1 MRLSNE
7 DVLLH
12 WPLAQHIITAGWLYN
27 DGSLHRALD
36 FRAAVGTPVYAA
48 EGGMVETA
56 YRWNGKRTQG
66 DINSY
71 GNMVKL
77 RHTTY
82 KYGALETL
90 YAHLS
95 KLCVTQG
102 QQVQEG
108 QLIGY
113 SGDTGNCYGAHLH
126 FEVRWKGQRTNPLNW
141 LDNDFSTASS
151 AVKLGSYSSVQS
163 TSTKEVKRMYYAIDV
178 SKHQG
183 KFDWQAAYSKGIRH
197 AMLRAGY
204 GRYSSQVDPQFERNA
219 AECARLGI
227 QYGVYWYSY
236 ASTPAEARQEARCC
250 LAAIKGKH
258 LCLPVAYDIE
268 HEPCI
273 LRLTNAQRTALVA
286 AFLGEVEAAGYY
298 GILYASCNFIRNC
311 LDYKAL
317 SKYDIWVAQ
326 YGSTCTCP
334 LPYGIWQYSSRNA
347 LGIPGYGTSLDCNR
361 VYKDYEQLMIQA
373 GLQGHTAPTPEDTT
387 PNKLDK
393 QRITIGRIS
402 SGDRA
407 TIRALCEGLGLIA
420 AGLYH
425 ETCADG
431 NQWMLDVGPVS
442 SGDAWYIMRKCAELQ
457 LIEAG
462 LYKAEYV
469 G

>member
-1 MRLSNE
+1 MRLSNN

-12 WPLAQHIITAGWLYN
+12 WPLQSHVITAGWFYN

-48 EGGMVETA
+48 EAGTVETA

-66 DINSY
+66 DTNSY
-71 GNMVKL
+71 GNMLKL
-77 RHTTY
+77 RHATY
-82 KYGALETL
+82 KYGTLETL

-95 KLCVTQG
+95 KLCVAQG
-102 QQVQEG
+102 ESVQEG

-126 FEVRWKGQRTNPLNW
+126 FEVRWKGSRTNPLNW
-141 LDNDFSTASS
+141 MDSDFSTASK
-151 AVKLGSYSSVQS
+151 AVKLGSYSSVKHNM
-163 TSTKEVKRMYYAIDV
+163 KEVKRMYYAIDV

-183 KFDWQAAYSKGIRH
+183 KFDWQAAYNKGIRH

-204 GRYSSQVDPQFERNA
+204 GCYASQKDPQFERNV

-236 ASTPAEARQEARCC
+236 ASTPSEARQEARCC
-250 LAAIKGKH
+250 LAAIQGKH

-268 HEPCI
+268 YEPCI
-273 LRLTNAQRTALVA
+273 LRLNNAQRTALVE
-286 AFLGEVEAAGYY
+286 AFLSEIEAAGYY
-298 GILYASCNFIRNC
+298 GILYASCDFIRNK
-311 LDYKAL
+311 LNWKSL
-317 SKYDIWVAQ
+317 TKYDVWVAQ
-326 YGSTCTCP
+326 YSSACTCP
-334 LPYGIWQYSSRNA
+334 MPYGMWQYSSKNA

-361 VYKDYEQLMIQA
+361 IYKDYEKLMIKA
-373 GLQGHTAPTPEDTT
+373 KLQGHTAGKPEAST

-393 QRITIGRIS
+393 QQITIGRITG
-402 SGDRA
+402 GDRS
-407 TIRALCEGLGLIA
+407 TIRALCDGLGLIA
-420 AGLYH
+420 AGLYR

-431 NQWMLDVGPVS
+431 NLWTLVIGPVS
-442 SGDAWYIMRKCAELQ
+442 SGDAWYIMRKCAELK

-462 LYKAEYV
+462 LYKSEYV
-469 G
+469 EG